1 MAHKN
6 DWSLLGLVAI
16 GGVLGMM
23 LGQAISHKIA
33 NALLQKIFAVSLL
46 VIALITLISKTLL

>member
-1 MAHKN
+1 M
-6 DWSLLGLVAI
+6 